1 MWNLLLSLLY
11 GVTLR
16 QQNLITIKTIL
27 QKIRGV
33 DRKSDGIGLNLDAA
47 KLKWRVCRFVGDC
60 RYHMGSPLTPE
71 EVRRWG
77 GKGVLQGVGFKKLK
91 KRSTYTISFQL

>member
-16 QQNLITIKTIL
+16 QQNLITIKTIV

-47 KLKWRVCRFVGDC
+47 KLKWR
-60 RYHMGSPLTPE
+60 
-71 EVRRWG
+71 
-77 GKGVLQGVGFKKLK
+77 
-91 KRSTYTISFQL
+91 